1 MTPSD
6 QQFSVRG
13 LDRPNADPCRRAVE
27 TTGRPP
33 EVGKT
38 SDEGEFEGPSFAEK
52 VPVYPAS
59 RIDRSKS
66 LCYSRG
72 MRKTAVWMSVLL
84 LPVIV
89 HADPPARDV
98 ARSLGYSEE
107 LTRELPTRH
116 DPRAPR
122 DPGALKTSP
131 SVDQKNWTESLPPR
145 VYQAPEPTSMIPTLI
160 RLHQKQPGSAKIT
173 RKLALSFMQA
183 HQPQD
188 ALHWFTQTYMR
199 DRKDLSALWN
209 MGALSMQ
216 LKDYSGARAYFEE
229 YVRLDQTSPWG
240 RMAARYLND
249 GFLTFADSTGTFTG
263 RARTGFIQSGSPS
276 ASSSIMIIDG
286 KVSAPP
292 APTTMSSTYEPETSV
307 QSRAKKPKPVTAEAM
322 PGKLPQATLTPLSN
336 ARIDTTPAPA
346 PAVPATPPPA
356 PAPVAAPAPTA
367 PPTAPAPA
375 AATPPAQP

>member
-1 MTPSD
+1 
-6 QQFSVRG
+6 
-13 LDRPNADPCRRAVE
+13 
-27 TTGRPP
+27 
-33 EVGKT
+33 
-38 SDEGEFEGPSFAEK
+38 
-52 VPVYPAS
+52 
-59 RIDRSKS
+59 
-66 LCYSRG
+66 
-72 MRKTAVWMSVLL
+72 MRTTAVLFTVVLFSVLL
-84 LPVIV
+84 LPAMVQ
-89 HADPPARDV
+89 ADPPARDV

-107 LTRELPTRH
+107 LLRNLPTRH

-122 DPGALKTSP
+122 DPALLKATP
-131 SVDQKNWTESLPPR
+131 TIDQKNWTEALPPR

-188 ALHWFTQTYMR
+188 ALYWFAQTYMR

-209 MGALSMQ
+209 MGALSIQ
-216 LKDYSGARAYFEE
+216 LKDFSGARSYFEE

-240 RMAARYLND
+240 RMAARYLSD

-292 APTTMSSTYEPETSV
+292 APTAMSSTYEPETIAP
-307 QSRAKKPKPVTAEAM
+307 QRPKKSTSMTAETM
-322 PGKLPQATLTPLSN
+322 PGKLPPATLTPLSK
-336 ARIDTTPAPA
+336 ARIDTTPAPVPAA
-346 PAVPATPPPA
+346 PAVPPPASAPTATPA
-356 PAPVAAPAPTA
+356 PAA
-367 PPTAPAPA
+367 PPTAPGTVS
-375 AATPPAQP
+375 ATSPAQP